1 MLDPRIEA
9 VRAQY
14 GLSSS
19 DFWQIPQNKQWVCK
33 HAALEVVATKANV
46 EWQAPQIIEADT
58 SNGIAVLSVAG
69 KLGERLEWATG
80 EASPKNNKNSYPWA
94 MAEKRAKDRVVLK
107 LVGIHGLVY
116 SEDEMPNVNPP
127 APPPEDDT
135 YEPPPRKANGKPEQ
149 GYREDGT
156 RTSFALKKE
165 QPNLMTELDRE
176 LDECKTLVSLEKL
189 RKAWWEKATTEKW
202 NATYK
207 ATVRDRIEGREKAI
221 MEEMDRLAEAPD
233 EELSRIPAREAFE
246 HSLHS
251 SGDFDRAPFNPLG
264 AG

>member
-1 MLDPRIEA
+1 MSALDPRIEA

-58 SNGIAVLSVAG
+58 TNGIAVLSVAG

-116 SEDEMPNVNPP
+116 SEDEMPNGNEREQPP
-127 APPPEDDT
+127 A
-135 YEPPPRKANGKPEQ
+135 EPAAKSSAQLK
-149 GYREDGT
+149 REDAFT
-156 RTSFALKKE
+156 PFT
-165 QPNLMTELDRE
+165 RE
-176 LDECKTLVSLEKL
+176 LDECKTLLALEKF
-189 RKAWWEKATTEKW
+189 KEAWRQKIVVDGWTAAWKSAAK
-202 NATYK
+202 
-207 ATVRDRIEGREKAI
+207 DRIEGREKAI
-221 MEEMDRLAEAPD
+221 MEEMERLSNSPD
-233 EELSRIPAREAFE
+233 EELSRIPAREQFE
-246 HSLHS
+246 HSL
-251 SGDFDRAPFNPLG
+251 G
-264 AG
+264 ANQ

>member
-1 MLDPRIEA
+1 MSNLDPRIEA

-14 GLSSS
+14 GLASS

-46 EWQAPQIIEADT
+46 EWQQPQIIEADT
-58 SNGIAVLSVAG
+58 SNGIAVLSVSG

-116 SEDEMPNVNPP
+116 SEDEMPNGNERET
-127 APPPEDDT
+127 APDE
-135 YEPPPRKANGKPEQ
+135 PPRKANGLPEK
-149 GYREDGT
+149 GWREDGT
-156 RTSFALKKE
+156 RTSYALKNE
-165 QPNLMTELDRE
+165 QPDLMKDLDRE
-176 LDECKTLVSLEKL
+176 LDECGTLISLEKL
-189 RKAWWEKATTEKW
+189 KTAYREKATAEKW
-202 NATYK
+202 NKPFMNTMK
-207 ATVRDRIEGREKAI
+207 EMFDRREKAI
-221 MEEMDRLAEAPD
+221 MNEMERLSEASP
-233 EELSRIPAREAFE
+233 EELAQLPVRDALE
-246 HSLHS
+246 HSVYQ
-251 SGDFDRAPFNPLG
+251 NPLG